1 AGLQIFDSVRRNRPK
16 SLREGTGVRRS
27 TMNPD
32 NPAAGGRKRMA
43 TTRGVTRRTIL
54 TGTAGLLA
62 APALIG
68 RAHAATRGVTDTQIT
83 FGTMQ
88 DLSGVTAVQ
97 GVNNANA
104 MRMVYDAVN
113 AKGGIHGRKLNWVLE
128 DMQYIVPKAVQA
140 MNKMLN
146 RDDVFFCIG

>member
-1 AGLQIFDSVRRNRPK
+1 ML
-16 SLREGTGVRRS
+16 
-27 TMNPD
+27 
-32 NPAAGGRKRMA
+32 A
-43 TTRGVTRRTIL
+43 T
-54 TGTAGLLA
+54 AHM
-62 APALIG
+62 PSIG
-68 RAHAATRGVTDTQIT
+68 RAYAATCGVTDNQIT

-128 DMQYIVPKAVQA
+128 DMQVHRPGK
-140 MNKMLN
+140 
-146 RDDVFFCIG
+146 RSRR